1 MGSFESYELSRFELE
16 GQIDLGEKRGL
27 IKIGRSDDDHIIL
40 FCNDR
45 YSSPSPTETTPL
57 NVADLDAALGFVLDI
72 GIRRT
77 KWLTRDGFYFGTVRD
92 PAQSLRKVKQ
102 SDFDATLFDRL
113 VSTIDRHYQSGDSK
127 SESLA
132 VRTNYLLQAY
142 NNSRLLFPNFHNESY
157 LGLLRIIDA
166 ISKSWGADEFAI
178 SAAEISPV
186 FNSEIYAKVAGVAAF
201 RERRL
206 DAAEQVFTKRLEC
219 LHRRKKARAPVERM
233 QALTKHAR
241 LTFSCLYSAYQYRN
255 KFVNYGL
262 PFPYTLTLV
271 FDPKEDIGTNYL
283 SPVEGISFRTKLSPQ
298 GVQPGDVF
306 DFHAVVEDAGEAA
319 EFKNSFFK
327 LLPTWHFLSRLGRKA
342 ILNELERIS
351 DG

>member
-1 MGSFESYELSRFELE
+1 MGSFEYYELLRFELE

-27 IKIGRSDDDHIIL
+27 IKIGRSEDDHIIL
-40 FCNDR
+40 FCNAL
-45 YSSPSPTETTPL
+45 YSSPSLTEATPL
-57 NVADLDAALGFVLDI
+57 NVADLDAVLGFVLDI

-77 KWLTRDGFYFGTVRD
+77 KWLTRDGFYFGMVRD

-102 SDFDATLFDRL
+102 SDFDATLFDKL
-113 VSTIDRHYQSGDSK
+113 VWTINRHYQSGDSK

-142 NNSRLLFPNFHNESY
+142 NNSRLLFPNFHNECY

-166 ISKSWGADEFAI
+166 ITKSWGADEFAI

-186 FNSEIYAKVAGVAAF
+186 FNSEVYEKVAGIAAF

-206 DAAEQVFTKRLEC
+206 DVAEQVFSKRLEC
-219 LHRRKKARAPVERM
+219 LHRRKKAS
-233 QALTKHAR
+233 ALVDRLQVLTNPAR
-241 LTFSCLYSAYQYRN
+241 LIFSCLYSAYQYRN
-255 KFVNYGL
+255 KFVHYGL

-271 FDPKEDIGTNYL
+271 FDPEEDTGTNYL
-283 SPVEGISFRTKLSPQ
+283 NPVEGISFRTKISPR

-306 DFHAVVEDAGEAA
+306 DFHEGVEDAGKAA
-319 EFKNSFFK
+319 EFKNSFFR
-327 LLPTWHFLSRLGRKA
+327 LLPTWHFLSRLARKA
-342 ILNELERIS
+342 IVNELERIS
-351 DG
+351 ES